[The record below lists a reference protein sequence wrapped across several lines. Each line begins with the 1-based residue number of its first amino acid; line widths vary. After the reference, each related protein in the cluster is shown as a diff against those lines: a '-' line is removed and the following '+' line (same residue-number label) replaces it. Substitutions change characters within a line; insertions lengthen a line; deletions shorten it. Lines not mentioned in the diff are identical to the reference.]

1 MKNFSKNNY
10 STKRN
15 DTENR
20 RSQSKNNYSTKRNNT
35 ENRRSQSKNNF
46 KKGND
51 LNTRDNFKSRDDSTM
66 RDDFKRRDNF
76 KRRNDSNRREYFK
89 RRDDST
95 MRDDFKRRDNFK
107 RRDDSNRRE
116 DFKRRDDSTMR
127 DDFKRRDNFKR
138 RDDSNR
144 REDFKRRDNFKK
156 RDDYERKDDIK
167 SNGYSYSKS
176 KEKPRNSFNQPQTR
190 FSSNAPQ
197 TENNSKKF
205 QLSLNERN
213 FEDWIWGKHS
223 VFAALNSERPINR
236 IWCTS
241 EIFSSEKFYLLLKD
255 LKSKGVLVEEVTWSR
270 LSQITSGAVHQG
282 VALQHASTE
291 SISLEKLIDIS
302 KSKSSNPII
311 VALDGVTDPHN
322 FGAIIRSAEAFDC
335 KGIIVPQR
343 RSAGLTGTVAKVA
356 AGALEHIPVS
366 RVVNLNRAIDE
377 LKKKGFIIIGLSG
390 DGQVPISE
398 FKEKAPFVVI
408 VGAENKGI
416 SLLVQKKCDYLL
428 KIPLKGKTSSL
439 NASVAAAISL
449 CYLSN
454 N

>member
-10 STKRN
+10 SKKSN
-15 DTENR
+15 DKNYR
-20 RSQSKNNYSTKRNNT
+20 RSRSKNNYKSNNFQEDRFNSSKNNT
-35 ENRRSQSKNNF
+35 YQRNNF

-51 LNTRDNFKSRDDSTM
+51 LNIREESN
-66 RDDFKRRDNF
+66 RRDN
-76 KRRNDSNRREYFK
+76 YK
-89 RRDDST
+89 RRDDFNRSDDSYK
-95 MRDDFKRRDNFK
+95 RDDFK
-107 RRDDSNRRE
+107 RRDDSNRR
-116 DFKRRDDSTMR
+116 DNY
-127 DDFKRRDNFKR
+127 KRRDNLNTR
-138 RDDSNR
+138 
-144 REDFKRRDNFKK
+144 
-156 RDDYERKDDIK
+156 DDIK
-167 SNGYSYSKS
+167 RSENIKSNEYSYLKS
-176 KEKPRNSFNQPQTR
+176 KEKFRNSFNQPQTR
-190 FSSNAPQ
+190 FSSNSHNA
-197 TENNSKKF
+197 ENYSQNSSKKF
-205 QLSLNERN
+205 QLISNERN

-223 VFAALNSERPINR
+223 VFAALKSERPINR

-255 LKSKGVLVEEVTWSR
+255 LKSKGVLIEEVSWSR
-270 LSQITSGAVHQG
+270 LTQLTSGAVHQG
-282 VALQHASTE
+282 VALQHASTK

-322 FGAIIRSAEAFDC
+322 VGAIIRSAEAFDC

-377 LKKKGFIIIGLSG
+377 LKKRGFIIIGLSG
-390 DGQVPISE
+390 EGQVPISE
-398 FKEKAPFVVI
+398 FKEKAPFLVI

-428 KIPLKGKTSSL
+428 KIPLKGNTSSL

>member
-1 MKNFSKNNY
+1 MKNFSKDNY

-15 DTENR
+15 D
-20 RSQSKNNYSTKRNNT
+20 T

-51 LNTRDNFKSRDDSTM
+51 LNTRDNFKKRDDSN
-66 RDDFKRRDNF
+66 RRDNF
-76 KRRNDSNRREYFK
+76 KS
-89 RRDDST
+89 RDDLNR
-95 MRDDFKRRDNFK
+95 RDDFKRRDNFK
-107 RRDDSNRRE
+107 RRDDSNRR
-116 DFKRRDDSTMR
+116 
-127 DDFKRRDNFKR
+127 DDF
-138 RDDSNR
+138 
-144 REDFKRRDNFKK
+144 
-156 RDDYERKDDIK
+156 ERKGDIK
-167 SNGYSYSKS
+167 SNEYSYLKS
-176 KEKPRNSFNQPQTR
+176 KEKFRNSFNQSQTR
-190 FSSNAPQ
+190 FSSNARQ
-197 TENNSKKF
+197 TENYSENSSKKF
-205 QLSLNERN
+205 QLSPNERN
-213 FEDWIWGKHS
+213 YEDWIWGKHS

-255 LKSKGVLVEEVTWSR
+255 LKSKGVLIEEVTWSR
-270 LSQITSGAVHQG
+270 LSQLTSGAVHQG

-311 VALDGVTDPHN
+311 FALDGVTDPHN